1 MITQSLLTFGAIPA
15 ISIDTPQY
23 PEERQRGGG
32 WGRCTLRDD
41 AAHTHRHVLQSIQNQ
56 AAVALK
62 CGWEGQREGHED
74 FYFFFF
80 LKGCFCEG

>member
-1 MITQSLLTFGAIPA
+1 MTQGLLTFGAIPA
-15 ISIDTPQY
+15 ISIDTPQH

-32 WGRCTLRDD
+32 GVHLEMMQ
-41 AAHTHRHVLQSIQNQ
+41 HTHKTRAPAIQNQ

-80 LKGCFCEG
+80 F